1 MTKKLHVGN
10 LSFDTTKEQL
20 QDLFTQA
27 GTVTEVTL
35 VNDRDSGRDKG
46 FGFVE
51 MATEGAAHEAIK
63 RFDGYTLDERQ
74 IKVSE
79 ARPRD
84 QRPSPPSGFQRGGRR
99 NNRN

>member
-20 QDLFTQA
+20 QELFTQV

-35 VNDRDSGRDKG
+35 INDRNSGRQKG

-51 MATEGAAHEAIK
+51 MATENDAREAIK
-63 RFDGYTLDERQ
+63 RLNGYTLDERQ
-74 IKVSE
+74 IAVSE
-79 ARPRD
+79 ARPPE
-84 QRPSPPSGFQRGGRR
+84 QRPSPPRGFSRGGRR
-99 NNRN
+99 NNRD

>member
-10 LSFDTTKEQL
+10 LSFDTTKEQV
-20 QDLFTQA
+20 QELFTQV

-35 VNDRDSGRDKG
+35 VNDRDSGREKG

-51 MATEGAAHEAIK
+51 MATERAAREAIN
-63 RFDGYTLDERQ
+63 RLDGYTLDERQ

-84 QRPSPPSGFQRGGRR
+84 QRPSPPRGFHRGGRR
-99 NNRN
+99 